1 MALQKRAYTSGH
13 FELAIDGH
21 VSTAYIKT
29 VEGGYVRSSVVDEPI
44 GPEVDRIKHT
54 SVADIDPFTCDCG
67 ISGLGDVL
75 RWIQS
80 SWRKKFNR
88 RSGQIT
94 HADFNLHRTFEHEF
108 YDALISETTFPAL
121 DGSARDAAFMK
132 IKFQPERVVVRKMPS
147 GGGARLQAN
156 TGPKQ
161 KMWTPSS
168 FRFSIDGIDEMKFTN
183 KVESFTI
190 KQGVKKLWTGQDRFP
205 QIEPTKLE
213 FPNITGTIALEF
225 ADKLL
230 EWYNKS
236 VVQGQNDPKSQKS
249 GMIEF
254 LDPSKTKTLFAVNLY
269 EVGIQHLQ
277 VIGSTANQDTI
288 KRVKFE
294 LFCGRMDLDGASL
307 GLES

>member
-1 MALQKRAYTSGH
+1 MTLQKRAYTAGH

-29 VEGGYVRSSVVDEPI
+29 VEGGYVRANPVDEPV
-44 GPEVDRIKHT
+44 GPDVNRIKH
-54 SVADIDPFTCDCG
+54 SAVADIEPFTCDCG

-80 SWRKKFNR
+80 SWRKDFNR

-94 HADFNLHRTFEHEF
+94 HANFNLERTFEHEF

-121 DGSARDAAFMK
+121 DGSAKEAAFMK
-132 IKFQPERVVVRKMPS
+132 IKFQPERVVVRKMT
-147 GGGARLQAN
+147 GGRVQAN
-156 TGPKQ
+156 TGSKQ
-161 KMWTPSS
+161 KLWTPSA

-183 KVESFTI
+183 KIESFTI
-190 KQGVKKLWTGQDRFP
+190 KQGIKKLYTGADRFP

-213 FPNITGTIALEF
+213 FPNITGTISLEF

-230 EWYNKS
+230 KWYNDY
-236 VVQGQNDPKSQKS
+236 VVKGQNDLKAQKS
-249 GMIEF
+249 GMLEF
-254 LDPSKTKTLFAVNLY
+254 LDPTRTKTIFSINLY
-269 EVGIQHLQ
+269 EVGIQHLA
-277 VIGSTANQDTI
+277 VTSSTANQDAI

-294 LFCGRMDLDGASL
+294 LYCGRMDIDGGASL
-307 GLES
+307 GLE